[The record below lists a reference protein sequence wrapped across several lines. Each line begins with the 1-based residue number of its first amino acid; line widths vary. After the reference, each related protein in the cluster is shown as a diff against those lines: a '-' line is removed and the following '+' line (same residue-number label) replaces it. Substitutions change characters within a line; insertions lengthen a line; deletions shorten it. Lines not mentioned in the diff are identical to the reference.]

1 MPSFD
6 TPQLKLLKDFTDAY
20 CTLDINNVEQH
31 MSKDFKYQTFPKI
44 PEIPDQ
50 NKEVHV
56 QKWGPLMS
64 LLTKEEVRAGNLGPP
79 SNLQVDIHL
88 PQIIYHEVIEAP
100 GKVVAH
106 VCPSAQILRVVPGH
120 NT

>member
-1 MPSFD
+1 MSSFD

-106 VCPSAQILRVVPGH
+106 VCPSAQILRVVSGH